1 MSKTSNE
8 IIREAARVFAKQEKL
23 KREQR
28 ALEDQIRVLCAE
40 FRVAENS
47 ACFPAWGLRNA
58 VEART
63 GKRFN
68 V

>member
-1 MSKTSNE
+1 MTRTSNE

-28 ALEDQIRVLCAE
+28 ALDDQIRALCAE
-40 FRVAENS
+40 FKRAENTS
-47 ACFPAWGLRNA
+47 VFPAWGLRNV

>member
-1 MSKTSNE
+1 MTRPANE
-8 IIREAARVFAKQEKL
+8 ILKEAARVFAKQEKL

-28 ALEDQIRVLCAE
+28 ALDDQIRALCAE
-40 FRVAENS
+40 FKRAEN
-47 ACFPAWGLRNA
+47 AAVFPAWGLRNV

-63 GKRFN
+63 GKRFD

>member
-1 MSKTSNE
+1 MTRTSNE

-23 KREQR
+23 KREKR
-28 ALEDQIRVLCAE
+28 ALDDQIRALCAE
-40 FRVAENS
+40 FKRAEN
-47 ACFPAWGLRNA
+47 AAVFPAWGLRNV

-63 GKRFN
+63 GKRFD

>member
-1 MSKTSNE
+1 MTRTSNE
-8 IIREAARVFAKQEKL
+8 IIREAARVFEKQEKL

-28 ALEDQIRVLCAE
+28 QLEDQVRALCAE
-40 FRVAENS
+40 FKIAEN
-47 ACFPAWGLRNA
+47 ATVFPAWGLRNA

-63 GKRFN
+63 GRRFN